1 MGVNRK
7 NNGNYYLG
15 KDARGR
21 RCWRKKG
28 ADVRDISTVPNDS
41 SDNDGRLV
49 KLKTLDDG
57 GLEELINSVSR
68 SDVTLE
74 ALDVAHY
81 AHEGVERKQL
91 RLGCKEPYVSH
102 VMRNS
107 LRGYMWSKGR
117 MSDEDCEKVMMACLL
132 HDTVE
137 DAPDRICDYY
147 GDEKGDAVGTIRKQF
162 GDDVADAVVAV
173 TNPPKPDGLSDEEK
187 RQFYVSHLR
196 DSLKTDMAIVVK
208 AADLWDNAGSSV
220 YGDAQSAEKMA
231 KKYIPAIRLVGNLA
245 KKSDN
250 KELGNIIYN
259 EMKSLEEKIDVW
271 S

>member
-1 MGVNRK
+1 MVAERK
-7 NNGNYYLG
+7 NNGDYYLG
-15 KDARGR
+15 RDALGR
-21 RCWRKKG
+21 RCWKRRNPVLD
-28 ADVRDISTVPNDS
+28 ASNVPDATP
-41 SDNDGRLV
+41 DYEGRLV

-57 GLEELINSVSR
+57 GLDELITSIAR
-68 SDVTLE
+68 KDETLE

-81 AHEGVERKQL
+81 AHEGVSRKQL

-117 MSDEDCEKVMMACLL
+117 MSDEDCEKVMTACLL

-147 GDEKGDAVGTIRKQF
+147 GDERGDAVGTIRRQF

-196 DSLKTDMAIVVK
+196 DSLKTDMAIIVK

-220 YGDAQSAEKMA
+220 YGDSQSAEKMA
-231 KKYIPAIRLVGNLA
+231 KKYLPAIRLVGNLA

-250 KELGNIIYN
+250 KELGNVIYS
-259 EMKSLEEKIDVW
+259 EMVALEQKIDVW
-271 S
+271 T